1 MAKQRFAWS
10 DSKGYTIKI
19 FADTDQ
25 ISYNPFEFNTA
36 NWSVTYDAQDAYV
49 PGIVPSRM
57 QIQAEFGTTAF
68 STALEQVAKDAEGIF
83 YMELWKGLSKE
94 WAGVITPP
102 ACSIEVINGTRF
114 MTIIAVDGF
123 YKLDLPSSMYTFT
136 GNKRLITQIG
146 DIFTRLNL
154 QRLFD
159 GIAVSDTTRQGL
171 ETFPFQYDGL
181 YNTLSQHALFYYDE
195 NKNYRTY
202 REVINDICTCFG
214 LRMYQD
220 KGHIVFQ
227 DLTRVNDAT
236 FSFYTMA
243 GTFLVRRAFTS
254 VQTLPVQAG
263 GTKMYLPA
271 IKQFDIVH
279 EFGSTQFAYQDTLR
293 LVQHTV
299 ITGTSSNPVYTTA
312 QGIPLGSYVGDGT
325 THFDFFNT
333 TMRTRASYDGT
344 YNSHYTIEFRLWL
357 VYGTQ
362 STDSS
367 TWGTNLYMAF
377 QESGSIAAGGVPGII
392 NVEHNLNNYHLPAT
406 PALGRDQVWIYLEV
420 VQTDGDG
427 LGLSAPTMK
436 YDIRLDGT
444 GQNQTTYRADNSARI
459 MGEKVELRTR
469 LGDITAGTPSTQ
481 ALLYPAGNNID
492 DWIEYR
498 FDGGTSVSTFNALL
512 QITAQRLNMQRGQPQ
527 EYYEIDMHGTAR
539 FTHFGYWGLSY
550 YIPISLTYT
559 WDSCR
564 ATYVQ
569 FFSYELV
576 PNNLLVKRPT
586 FELEA

>member
-10 DSKGYTIKI
+10 ESQGYTIKI

-25 ISYNPFEFNTA
+25 ISYNPFEFETA
-36 NWSVTYDAQDAYV
+36 DWSVTYDAQDAYI
-49 PGIVPSRM
+49 PGIVPSRF
-57 QIQAEFGTTAF
+57 QISAVL
-68 STALEQVAKDAEGIF
+68 STFPFAPALEQVARDADGIF

-94 WAGVITPP
+94 WAGTITPS
-102 ACSIEVINGTRF
+102 ACTIEVINGARY
-114 MTIIAVDGF
+114 MTIIAADGF
-123 YKLDLPSSMYTFT
+123 YKLDLSSSMYTFS
-136 GNKRLITQIG
+136 GDKRLIVQLG
-146 DIFTRLNL
+146 DIFTRLDL
-154 QRLFD
+154 HRFFD
-159 GIAVSDTTRQGL
+159 GIAVSETTRQGL
-171 ETFPFQYDGL
+171 ETFPYQYDGL
-181 YNTLSQHALFYYDE
+181 YNTLSRHALFYYDE
-195 NKNYRTY
+195 NKEYRSY
-202 REVINDICTCFG
+202 REVINDICVCFG

-220 KGHIVFQ
+220 RGFIVFQ
-227 DLTRVNDAT
+227 DFTRVNESAY
-236 FSFYTMA
+236 SFYTMS
-243 GTFLVRRAFTS
+243 GTYQTRRSFSS
-254 VQTLPVQAG
+254 VQTLPVISG

-271 IKQFDIVH
+271 IKQLDIVH
-279 EFGSTQFAYQDTLR
+279 EYGSTQFAYQDTLR

-299 ITGTSSNPVYTTA
+299 ITGTSSNPIYTTA

-325 THFDFFNT
+325 THFDFFGT
-333 TMRTRASYDGT
+333 TMRTRASYDLN

-377 QESGSIAAGGVPGII
+377 QESGNINAGGVPGVI

-406 PALGRDQVWIYLEV
+406 PALGRDQVWLYLEV
-420 VQTDGDG
+420 VQTDGDA
-427 LGLSAPTMK
+427 LSLSAPTMK

-444 GQNQTTYRADNSARI
+444 GQNQTTYRADNTARLL
-459 MGEKVELRTR
+459 GEKLEFRTR

-498 FDGGTSVSTFNALL
+498 FDGGQSVSTFNALL

-527 EYYEIDMHGTAR
+527 EYYEIDMHGTTR
-539 FTHFGYWGLSY
+539 FTHFGYWGTSY
-550 YIPISLTYT
+550 YVPISLTYN

-564 ATYVQ
+564 ATYAQ
-569 FFSYELV
+569 FFSFELV
-576 PNNLLVKRPT
+576 PSDLLVKRPT